1 MHIDILMPQIGM
13 YMTSGVV
20 ARWLVEEGAE
30 VKRGAGIVEI
40 ETDKATHTIEA
51 AESGIVRRVAE
62 EGAEVPCR
70 GVVGYLVPLDK
81 AP

>member
-20 ARWLVEEGAE
+20 ARWLVDEGAE
-30 VKRGAGIVEI
+30 VKQGAAIVEI

-51 AESGIVRRVAE
+51 AAGGILRRVAE

-70 GVVGYLVPLDK
+70 GVVGYLV
-81 AP
+81 APDEAL